1 MQLLAA
7 RIAHE
12 RGQASQRA
20 TGQALEA
27 NRKHVRETTEMLR
40 AKMEEVEHLRIQNQ
54 ADDRERADKVKSLVG
69 EVSLYAFEIVRCSLT
84 RHHEG
89 EKAVWQNP
97 AISMT
102 VSRFN

>member
-27 NRKHVRETTEMLR
+27 SRKHVRETTEMLHE
-40 AKMEEVEHLRIQNQ
+40 KMEEVERLRIRKQV
-54 ADDRERADKVKSLVG
+54 DDKERAIKVKSLVG
-69 EVSLYAFEIVRCSLT
+69 EVSLYVFEIVGVFTNSAL
-84 RHHEG
+84 
-89 EKAVWQNP
+89 
-97 AISMT
+97 
-102 VSRFN
+102 